1 MEVYVDS
8 EKLNSN
14 VTDKLSMG
22 QFQRL
27 PTHEDPYEAQ
37 QMITMKTDINS
48 NDCQW
53 KHMGKNITDY
63 IKTQPVLERHPDCKP
78 LSELSIDE
86 ITEFSICDATSREGR
101 RELLAKKLRRVYSN
115 TPITVKVVFKNELG
129 MSMHL

>member
-1 MEVYVDS
+1 
-8 EKLNSN
+8 
-14 VTDKLSMG
+14 
-22 QFQRL
+22 
-27 PTHEDPYEAQ
+27 
-37 QMITMKTDINS
+37 MITMKTDLNS

-53 KHMGKNITDY
+53 KHMGKNITDF
-63 IKTQPVLERHPDCKP
+63 IKTQPVVAKDATTKP

-86 ITEFSICDATSREGR
+86 ITEFAIYDATSRQGR